1 MRVTILYNPA
11 SGDEEHSDRW
21 LKHLVED
28 AGHRAKLWSI
38 EEGQLEEGQLEEALE
53 RPADLVV
60 AAGGDG
66 TVGRVAASLAGRG
79 LPLAIVPLGTANNIS
94 TSLGV
99 GGDAATLVSGW
110 PLARR
115 RRLDVGEV
123 QGPWGR
129 TRFVESCGIGLLTRL
144 MSLELA
150 DHIDNVGD
158 ARALLRRLTAEAAP
172 VHWRVE
178 LDGEDASGEYLLVEA
193 MNICAVGP
201 SLRLAPDADSAD
213 GLLDLVL
220 AGEDQRAALLEYLDV
235 GEPVDPPRL
244 PRRRARQIAMVCE
257 PDGLHVDDAPQPAEV
272 GSGPSVRVEITLLP
286 DGVTVLVPREARD

>member
-11 SGDEEHSDRW
+11 AGDEEHSDRW
-21 LKHLVED
+21 LRRLVEN
-28 AGHRAKLWSI
+28 AGHRAKLYVI
-38 EEGQLEEGQLEEALE
+38 EDGEFEEALE
-53 RPADLVV
+53 RPADLIV

-66 TVGRVAASLAGRG
+66 TVSRVAASLAGRG
-79 LPLAIVPLGTANNIS
+79 VPLAIVPLGIANNIS

-99 GGDAATLVSGW
+99 GGDAAGLVPGW

-144 MSLELA
+144 MSLEIA

-158 ARALLRRLTAEAAP
+158 ARALLRRLTADAAP

-178 LDGEDASGEYLLVEA
+178 LDGEDVSGEYLLVEV
-193 MNICAVGP
+193 MNIPTVGP
-201 SLRLAPDADSAD
+201 NLRLAPSADSAD
-213 GLLDLVL
+213 GLLDVVL
-220 AGEDQRAALLEYLDV
+220 AGEGERAALLDYLDV
-235 GEPVDPPRL
+235 REPVEPPCL
-244 PRRRARQIAMVCE
+244 PLRRARRIALVCE

-272 GSGPSVRVEITLLP
+272 GSGPSVRVEIALLP
-286 DGVTVLVPREARD
+286 DGVTVLVPCE

>member
-158 ARALLRRLTAEAAP
+158 ARALLRRLTA
-172 VHWRVE
+172 
-178 LDGEDASGEYLLVEA
+178 
-193 MNICAVGP
+193 
-201 SLRLAPDADSAD
+201 
-213 GLLDLVL
+213 
-220 AGEDQRAALLEYLDV
+220 
-235 GEPVDPPRL
+235 
-244 PRRRARQIAMVCE
+244 
-257 PDGLHVDDAPQPAEV
+257 
-272 GSGPSVRVEITLLP
+272 
-286 DGVTVLVPREARD
+286 